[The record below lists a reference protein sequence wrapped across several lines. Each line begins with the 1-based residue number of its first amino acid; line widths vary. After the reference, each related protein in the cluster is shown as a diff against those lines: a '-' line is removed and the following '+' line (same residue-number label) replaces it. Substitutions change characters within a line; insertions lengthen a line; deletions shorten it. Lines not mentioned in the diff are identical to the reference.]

1 MKLYG
6 LGVQPRLVGGWK
18 LRMIRRDEKL
28 VYLEALRKTVDVM
41 RGETIIY
48 GRYRLGVWRMV
59 SYARLCVMMITGDK
73 RSWLFA
79 GGRLAFVSCE
89 L

>member
-1 MKLYG
+1 
-6 LGVQPRLVGGWK
+6 
-18 LRMIRRDEKL
+18 MIRRDGKL
-28 VYLEALRKTVDVM
+28 VYLEALRKTADVI

-59 SYARLCVMMITGDK
+59 SYARVCEALRNDDQRRYDHG
-73 RSWLFA
+73 RSPA
-79 GGRLAFVSCE
+79 VSNDFQ